1 MVNCEFGDRL
11 KRWMGEIGIT
21 QHQLANE
28 LNLSETTL
36 SRYLSGARIPN
47 YKMACKLAR
56 AIGVPYE
63 VLFDGEPVA
72 SDATRENIQY
82 GNGLTLYYDE
92 TTRTWKKYDSKYDVT
107 IHCETKGDRDALLK
121 YLRAKLSGEKAENET
136 DQ

>member
-63 VLFDGEPVA
+63 VLFDGGPA
-72 SDATRENIQY
+72 GFPDCGAGMRE
-82 GNGLTLYYDE
+82 GN
-92 TTRTWKKYDSKYDVT
+92 
-107 IHCETKGDRDALLK
+107 
-121 YLRAKLSGEKAENET
+121 NE
-136 DQ
+136 